1 MDDPK
6 VYFGERVAASY
17 DDLYGRMF
25 QPEAVDPAVSLL
37 AELARS
43 GRALELAIGTG
54 RIGLPLWR
62 RGVPVHGIAGLRLR
76 DRWSGSNREPFT
88 TDSHSR
94 VSIWQKPEL

>member
-1 MDDPK
+1 M
-6 VYFGERVAASY
+6 YFGEGAAASY
-17 DDLYGRMF
+17 DDLYVRTF

-43 GRALELAIGTG
+43 GRALELAIGIG

-62 RGVPVHGIAGLRLR
+62 RGVLVHGIGGLRLR
-76 DRWSGSNREPFT
+76 DRWSGWNREPFST
-88 TDSHSR
+88 GSHSH

>member
-1 MDDPK
+1 M
-6 VYFGERVAASY
+6 YFGERAAASY
-17 DDLYGRMF
+17 DDLYGRTF

-43 GRALELAIGTG
+43 GRALELAIRTG
-54 RIGLPLWR
+54 RIG
-62 RGVPVHGIAGLRLR
+62 LR

-88 TDSHSR
+88 TDSHSH